1 MKKIIMALFLTLGLA
16 SSLSAHHM
24 SPSDTAGGNM
34 SSNSG
39 HLDHDFDFLLG
50 M

>member
-1 MKKIIMALFLTLGLA
+1 MKKITVVVFLFLGLG
-16 SSLSAHHM
+16 SSLFAHHM
-24 SPSDTAGGNM
+24 SPSDAAGGNM

-39 HLDHDFDFLLG
+39 HLDLDFLIG

>member
-1 MKKIIMALFLTLGLA
+1 MKKITVVMFLILGLA

-39 HLDHDFDFLLG
+39 HLDLDFLIG